1 MGEGT
6 GEEKIRRED
15 GDGKVRLGECQADQ
29 EVQRFRNRSRWT
41 FSFFVP
47 AADGFFACDRRNDG
61 RNKTQKF
68 CRMCRISRLKL
79 CISPNKNLE
88 NVSILRKNNR
98 LCLQNGYRLVYFMA
112 VKREK

>member
-41 FSFFVP
+41 FSF
-47 AADGFFACDRRNDG
+47 
-61 RNKTQKF
+61 
-68 CRMCRISRLKL
+68 
-79 CISPNKNLE
+79 
-88 NVSILRKNNR
+88 
-98 LCLQNGYRLVYFMA
+98 LCLRPTAFLRATGGTTAEIKHKKIVGYVEYRA
-112 VKREK
+112 

>member
-41 FSFFVP
+41 FSFFC
-47 AADGFFACDRRNDG
+47 ASGRRLFCV
-61 RNKTQKF
+61 RQEERRQK
-68 CRMCRISRLKL
+68 
-79 CISPNKNLE
+79 
-88 NVSILRKNNR
+88 
-98 LCLQNGYRLVYFMA
+98 
-112 VKREK
+112 

>member
-41 FSFFVP
+41 FSFF
-47 AADGFFACDRRNDG
+47 
-61 RNKTQKF
+61 
-68 CRMCRISRLKL
+68 
-79 CISPNKNLE
+79 
-88 NVSILRKNNR
+88 
-98 LCLQNGYRLVYFMA
+98 LCLRPTAFLRVTGGTTAEIKHKKFVGYVEYRT
-112 VKREK
+112 

>member
-41 FSFFVP
+41 FSF
-47 AADGFFACDRRNDG
+47 
-61 RNKTQKF
+61 
-68 CRMCRISRLKL
+68 
-79 CISPNKNLE
+79 
-88 NVSILRKNNR
+88 
-98 LCLQNGYRLVYFMA
+98 LCLRQTAFLRVTGGTTAEIKHKKFVGYVEYRA
-112 VKREK
+112 

>member
-15 GDGKVRLGECQADQ
+15 VDGKVRLGECQADQ

-61 RNKTQKF
+61 GNKTQNF
-68 CRMCRISRLKL
+68 VGCV
-79 CISPNKNLE
+79 E
-88 NVSILRKNNR
+88 
-98 LCLQNGYRLVYFMA
+98 YRA
-112 VKREK
+112 

>member
-41 FSFFVP
+41 FSFF
-47 AADGFFACDRRNDG
+47 
-61 RNKTQKF
+61 
-68 CRMCRISRLKL
+68 
-79 CISPNKNLE
+79 
-88 NVSILRKNNR
+88 
-98 LCLQNGYRLVYFMA
+98 LCLRQTAFLRATGGTTAEIKHKKFVGYVEYHD
-112 VKREK
+112 

>member
-41 FSFFVP
+41 FSLSSLSERQPP
-47 AADGFFACDRRNDG
+47 A
-61 RNKTQKF
+61 
-68 CRMCRISRLKL
+68 
-79 CISPNKNLE
+79 P
-88 NVSILRKNNR
+88 
-98 LCLQNGYRLVYFMA
+98 LV
-112 VKREK
+112 E

>member
-41 FSFFVP
+41 FSFF
-47 AADGFFACDRRNDG
+47 
-61 RNKTQKF
+61 
-68 CRMCRISRLKL
+68 
-79 CISPNKNLE
+79 
-88 NVSILRKNNR
+88 
-98 LCLQNGYRLVYFMA
+98 LCLRQTAFLRATGETTAEIKHKKFVGYVEYHA
-112 VKREK
+112 

>member
-41 FSFFVP
+41 FSFF
-47 AADGFFACDRRNDG
+47 
-61 RNKTQKF
+61 
-68 CRMCRISRLKL
+68 
-79 CISPNKNLE
+79 
-88 NVSILRKNNR
+88 
-98 LCLQNGYRLVYFMA
+98 LCLRQTAFLRATGETTAEIKHKNFVGCVEYRA
-112 VKREK
+112 

>member
-41 FSFFVP
+41 FSF
-47 AADGFFACDRRNDG
+47 
-61 RNKTQKF
+61 
-68 CRMCRISRLKL
+68 
-79 CISPNKNLE
+79 
-88 NVSILRKNNR
+88 
-98 LCLQNGYRLVYFMA
+98 LCLRQTAFLRATGGTTAEIKHKKFVGYVEYHA
-112 VKREK
+112 

>member
-41 FSFFVP
+41 FSF
-47 AADGFFACDRRNDG
+47 
-61 RNKTQKF
+61 
-68 CRMCRISRLKL
+68 
-79 CISPNKNLE
+79 
-88 NVSILRKNNR
+88 
-98 LCLQNGYRLVYFMA
+98 LCLRQTAFLRATGGTTAEIKHKKFVGYVEYRA
-112 VKREK
+112 